1 MARLVGFIGNRPD
14 LGARAIELEGRAL
27 TVRRKPGV
35 APGWGVG
42 FYQGGEIL
50 LKRRPID
57 DRPEISLIDMTKD
70 VRADILVA
78 HVRAATVGSLRTE
91 NTHPFRY
98 RQWLFAHTGTVEAFA
113 RLRSRMSESLPQFLQ
128 RDVRGETDSE
138 ILFHL
143 FLSFLHDSGHLD
155 RPNVDATSAR
165 AALRS
170 CVALVDR
177 LCAEEGAGPSA
188 MNILVSNPEYLLAGH
203 GGTKMG
209 YRIYQGRHDLE
220 RLFGDSGLGRMR
232 LPDLAASRLTL
243 VASDFDDDQLPVGW
257 TPVSERAIVTFTRA
271 DAPAIEPI

>member
-14 LGARAIELEGRAL
+14 LGARAIELEERAL
-27 TVRRKPGV
+27 TVRRREGV
-35 APGWGVG
+35 IPGWGVG

-57 DRPEISLIDMTKD
+57 DRPEISLADMTKD

-98 RQWLFAHTGTVEAFA
+98 RQWLFAHTGTVEGFA
-113 RLRSRMSESLPQFLQ
+113 RLRNQLSDSLPQFLQ

-138 ILFHL
+138 LLFHL
-143 FLSFLHDSGHLD
+143 FLSFLHDSGQLD
-155 RPNVDATSAR
+155 RPNVDAASAR
-165 AALRS
+165 TALRS
-170 CVALVDR
+170 SIALVDR

-188 MNILVSNPEYLLAGH
+188 MNIVVTNPEYLLAAH
-203 GGTKMG
+203 GGTSMA
-209 YRIYQGRHDLE
+209 YRIYQGSEDME
-220 RLFGDSGLGRMR
+220 RLLSDGGLGRMR
-232 LPDLAASRLTL
+232 MPDYAASRLTL
-243 VASDFDDDQLPVGW
+243 VASDFDDDQAPAGW
-257 TPVSERAIVTFTRA
+257 THVGERAIVTFTRA

>member
-1 MARLVGFIGNRPD
+1 MI
-14 LGARAIELEGRAL
+14 
-27 TVRRKPGV
+27 
-35 APGWGVG
+35 PGWGVG

-57 DRPEISLIDMTKD
+57 DRPEISLVDMTRD

-98 RQWLFAHTGTVEAFA
+98 RQWLFAHTGTVEGFA
-113 RLRSRMSESLPQFLQ
+113 RLRSQLSDSLPQFLQ

-143 FLSFLHDSGHLD
+143 FLSFLHDSNQLD
-155 RPNVDATSAR
+155 RPTVDAASAR

-170 CVALVDR
+170 SIALVDR

-188 MNILVSNPEYLLAGH
+188 MNIVVTNPEYLLVAH
-203 GGTKMG
+203 GGTPMA
-209 YRIYQGRHDLE
+209 YRIYQGNEDME
-220 RLFGDSGLGRMR
+220 RLLSDGGLGRMR
-232 LPDLAASRLTL
+232 MPDYAASRLTL
-243 VASDFDDDQLPVGW
+243 VASDFDDDQAPAGW
-257 TPVSERAIVTFTRA
+257 TPVGERAIVTFTRA
-271 DAPAIEPI
+271 DEPAIEPI